1 MNQNMPEAISLEQ
14 QLSDQLYQ
22 MPADR
27 SSIDKVLAKTDAEEI
42 KNIMAKETLTR
53 KEISLLLYLMVS
65 NELKLLNFSEQDR
78 YLSGKFYVWV
88 RQFAQLTEQ
97 IYDYAI
103 KVEAMS
109 KEERYLAGID
119 EDVFEMLKQVRD
131 RFVHMVKYL
140 ADIYLYL
147 NRSTMSY
154 DASGFNTL
162 TTQRTEMIYPQQQF
176 VDPVKKQGLLPKLW

>member
-1 MNQNMPEAISLEQ
+1 MNQTLSLEQ
-14 QLSDQLYQ
+14 QLSDQIYQ
-22 MPADR
+22 STSDR
-27 SSIDKVLAKTDAEEI
+27 SSIDKVLARTDAEEI

-97 IYDYAI
+97 IYDYST
-103 KVEAMS
+103 KVESMS
-109 KEERYLAGID
+109 EKELNMAGID
-119 EDVFEMLKQVRD
+119 KDVFEMLKQIRD
-131 RFVHMVKYL
+131 RFVHMVKFL

-154 DASGFNTL
+154 EASGFNTL

-176 VDPVKKQGLLPKLW
+176 VDPVKKQGMLSFIGR